1 MIRRFIFHITVSNST
16 NMSKKQDSREEIRHA
31 IGAMRKELQK
41 VTKDLASAT
50 QEIVHSTE
58 KVVRDYSPKVAAT
71 LDDTMRDTSLAFRK
85 AMSNIDNQTRG
96 QQVKLLQSYKS
107 FLYKQA
113 DIIEK
118 RLNKLKK

>member
-1 MIRRFIFHITVSNST
+1 
-16 NMSKKQDSREEIRHA
+16 MSKKQDSREEIRRA
-31 IGAMRKELQK
+31 IGTMRKEMQK

-50 QEIVHSTE
+50 QEIVQSTQ

-71 LDDTMRDTSLAFRK
+71 LDETMKDTSQALRR
-85 AMSNIDNQTRG
+85 AMSNIDNQTKG

>member
-1 MIRRFIFHITVSNST
+1 MTNRT

-85 AMSNIDNQTRG
+85 AMSNIDNQTKR